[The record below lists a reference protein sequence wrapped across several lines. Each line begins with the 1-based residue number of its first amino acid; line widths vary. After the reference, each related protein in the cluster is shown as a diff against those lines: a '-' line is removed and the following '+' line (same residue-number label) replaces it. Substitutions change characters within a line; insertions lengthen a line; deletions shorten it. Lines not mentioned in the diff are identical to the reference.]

1 MHVCWPVG
9 AQTRHIRLSQLL
21 QAAVRSELH
30 PGGRR
35 NSHRAVRS
43 YPRLRWWPSCLWPP
57 QGVCGDFPGPWVLV
71 APRSHGHGRISTIW
85 LCWPA
90 LLGAG
95 WSVWCRGRV
104 ASPVA
109 SMGPHNSVWVGR
121 GLPRPWVW
129 FVAPRH
135 RPQWLQPA
143 PASSSLCKP
152 PHPNKTKK

>member
-1 MHVCWPVG
+1 MRV
-9 AQTRHIRLSQLL
+9 AK
-21 QAAVRSELH
+21 
-30 PGGRR
+30 PGGVFLRLEIRVAPRR
-35 NSHRAVRS
+35 KTELT
-43 YPRLRWWPSCLWPP
+43 PGRLQLPAPALWWPSCLWPP